1 MALLPRKI
9 CLAVADSYWTIV
21 NRTFDEE
28 ISLSQTR
35 TAAIGMGGLPQ
46 GKILGTHF
54 NLIIENDIVKHHV
67 CFIMVIQITVQ
78 LFFLW
83 RYNLM

>member
-9 CLAVADSYWTIV
+9 CLAVADSYWAIV

-28 ISLSQTR
+28 ISLSQT
-35 TAAIGMGGLPQ
+35 IGMGGLPQ

-78 LFFLW
+78 LFFF
-83 RYNLM
+83 MEI